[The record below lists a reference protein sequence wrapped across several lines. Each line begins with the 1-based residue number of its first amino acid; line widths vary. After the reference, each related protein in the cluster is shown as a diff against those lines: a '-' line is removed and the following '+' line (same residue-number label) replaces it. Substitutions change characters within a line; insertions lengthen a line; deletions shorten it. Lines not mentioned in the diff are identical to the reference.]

1 MTLIECIGERNFDEM
16 EAIAEK
22 EFETFKKQ
30 FAELKK
36 RVTNVK
42 ISERVSVMFQMQD
55 KLFSL
60 QNEVP

>member
-1 MTLIECIGERNFDEM
+1 M